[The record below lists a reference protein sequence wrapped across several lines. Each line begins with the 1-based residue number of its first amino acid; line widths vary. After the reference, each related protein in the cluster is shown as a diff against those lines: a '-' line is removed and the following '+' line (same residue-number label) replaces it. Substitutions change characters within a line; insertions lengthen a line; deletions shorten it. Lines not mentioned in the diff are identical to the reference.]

1 MSRQSPQPVHFDD
14 AHLAT
19 PILIKKTLSEE
30 FQEAEEKGRRLAQID
45 LGYAKQVESWIDR
58 EQSAKLVEPDEPT
71 SYATYL
77 KNLQS
82 GEHRILPTIC
92 SIQ

>member
-19 PILIKKTLSEE
+19 LILTKKTLSEE
-30 FQEAEEKGRRLAQID
+30 FQEAEENGRRLAKID
-45 LGYAKQVESWIDR
+45 IGYAKQVESWIDR
-58 EQSAKLVEPDEPT
+58 EQSAYLVEPDEPT

-82 GEHRILPTIC
+82 GEQRMLPIIC